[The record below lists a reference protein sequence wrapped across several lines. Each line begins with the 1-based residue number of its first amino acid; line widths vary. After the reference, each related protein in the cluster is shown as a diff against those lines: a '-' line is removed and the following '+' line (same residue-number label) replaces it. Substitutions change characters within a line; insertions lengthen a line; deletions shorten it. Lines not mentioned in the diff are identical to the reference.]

1 MGRFIRGILDNDST
15 FGQLMTRCGIIMGAN
30 LMFILFSLPVVT
42 LGPALVALFHVMFKV
57 LRGDGVLNPFK
68 EFWTGFRNNWKQGLV
83 FGLLMMAGAFFCI
96 VDIRFLNTQGGG
108 LTIFKYAVYAVA
120 FVLVILAS
128 YTIPVIA
135 AFADTL
141 PNLMRNGIFFA
152 AKNPFKMILI
162 VALNVIPVAVTYIDE
177 KMRPLY
183 VFIWAMCGFGAI
195 VMLEASLLIKDFAK
209 YLPKVDAYGNFI
221 EEGEENAGELPG
233 ETIPDPEQ
241 NEEKEAKKALDDMK
255 KLGM

>member
-30 LMFILFSLPVVT
+30 LMFILFSLPVIT

-68 EFWTGFRNNWKQGLV
+68 EFWTGFRTNWKQGLL
-83 FGLLMMAGAFFCI
+83 FGLLMMAGAFFCV
-96 VDIRFLNTQGGG
+96 VDIRFLNTQEGG
-108 LTIFKYAVYAVA
+108 LTVFKYAVYAVA
-120 FVLVILAS
+120 FVLIILAL

-141 PNLMRNGIFFA
+141 PNLMRNAVFFA
-152 AKNPFKMILI
+152 AKNPIRMIAI
-162 VALNVIPVAVTYIDE
+162 VLLNVVPLFVTYVDE

-183 VFIWAMCGFGAI
+183 VFLWAMCGFGAI
-195 VMLEASLLIKDFAK
+195 VMLEASMLIKDFAK
-209 YLPKVDAYGNFI
+209 YLPKVDAYGNFV
-221 EEGEENAGELPG
+221 EEEEETPG
-233 ETIPDPEQ
+233 DTAPGIEQ
-241 NEEKEAKKALDDMK
+241 NEEKEAQKALDDMK